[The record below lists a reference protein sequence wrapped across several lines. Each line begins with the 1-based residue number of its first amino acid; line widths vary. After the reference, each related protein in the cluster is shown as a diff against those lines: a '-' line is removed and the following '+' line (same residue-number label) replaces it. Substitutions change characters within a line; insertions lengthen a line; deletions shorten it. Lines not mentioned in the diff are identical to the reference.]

1 MLSFACKVT
10 GCAKNELFASDRKYV
25 GVTLTLLSV
34 VVTVVVWEPNIRATT
49 ATAAT

>member
-1 MLSFACKVT
+1 MT
-10 GCAKNELFASDRKYV
+10 GCAKNELFARKYV

>member
-1 MLSFACKVT
+1 MI

-34 VVTVVVWEPNIRATT
+34 VVTVVVLMLGSHTTT